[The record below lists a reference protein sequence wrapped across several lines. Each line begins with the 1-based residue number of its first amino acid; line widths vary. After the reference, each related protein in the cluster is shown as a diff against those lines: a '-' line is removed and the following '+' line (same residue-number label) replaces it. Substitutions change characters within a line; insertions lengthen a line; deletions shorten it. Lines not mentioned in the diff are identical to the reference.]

1 MKAIYVLGR
10 FLVGGYFL
18 KSGINHFQH
27 REQMTQY
34 ASAKGVQ
41 PAQTAVLGSGALMI
55 ASGLS
60 LMLGLKPA
68 LGALGALT
76 FLTAV
81 SPQMHDFW
89 NVQDAG
95 QRQNESVNFGKNM
108 ALAAATLAFIGAERG
123 RRRAA

>member
-10 FLVGGYFL
+10 FLVGGFFL
-18 KSGINHFQH
+18 YNGINHFQH
-27 REQMTQY
+27 RQQLTQY
-34 ASAKGVQ
+34 AGAKGIEQ
-41 PAQTAVLGSGALMI
+41 PQTAVLGSGALMV

-60 LMLGLKPA
+60 MMLGMKPA

-76 FLTAV
+76 FLAAV

-95 QRQNESVNFGKNM
+95 QRQSETINFSKNM
-108 ALAAATLAFIGAERG
+108 ALAAATLAFIGAESVKK
-123 RRRAA
+123 AA

>member
-10 FLVGGYFL
+10 LLVGGYFL
-18 KSGINHFQH
+18 SSGIHHFQH

-41 PAQTAVLGSGALMI
+41 SAQPMVLGTGGLLI

-89 NVQDAG
+89 NAQDAG
-95 QRQNESVNFGKNM
+95 QRQNESVHFSKNM
-108 ALAAATLAFIGAERG
+108 ALAAATLALIGAERKN
-123 RRRAA
+123 RAA